1 MDISIFYYISGT
13 IVKVSLE
20 FNKYHL
26 YINNI
31 YRSRAGDKHKNIGRI
46 YMYAILAQSKN
57 GVIGR
62 DGKLPWNI
70 PEDMLFFQRTT
81 KHNIV
86 IMGRKTYESLC
97 SAAPLKNRINIVLSN
112 SPRPAAA
119 AADIYWA
126 NTVEEVF
133 EITRNFPNIKQFIIG
148 GATIYKLFENY
159 IDYYYITFVDKE
171 YSGDCY
177 APMVPPCGGEA
188 AHTEWNKN
196 KIIDFYSKKENCSVS
211 IVLFWRSSC
220 ASAAAPAALAT

>member
-1 MDISIFYYISGT
+1 
-13 IVKVSLE
+13 
-20 FNKYHL
+20 
-26 YINNI
+26 
-31 YRSRAGDKHKNIGRI
+31 
-46 YMYAILAQSKN
+46 MYAILAQSKN

-86 IMGRKTYESLC
+86 IMGRKTYESFEILRSNSEVKSNFMEQERSKMG

-126 NTVEEVF
+126 NTVEQVF
-133 EITRNFPNIKQFIIG
+133 AITRNFPDMKKFIIG

-159 IDYYYITFVDKE
+159 IDYYYITYIDKE

-177 APMVPPCGGEA
+177 APAVPPRGGEA
-188 AHTEWNKN
+188 AAEWNKN
-196 KIIDFYSKKENCSVS
+196 NIIDFYSKK
-211 IVLFWRSSC
+211 
-220 ASAAAPAALAT
+220 